1 MTHTDQFFEV
11 GDYVTSYGKHL
22 HLFIGA
28 YHKHKVE
35 TPEGMETYYGE
46 IIEVKPHVTE
56 SGQVIDQIYTV
67 RFLNLHFLQ
76 SFLNLHP
83 EMSGKLLA
91 EFTFCNDDLL
101 VDYAPYPPYTNR
113 TLICKS
119 DSQSFG
125 TVLHQQ
131 DDEIKEY
138 VTFVANVHTKKR
150 TTQSADALPS
160 HNHIKLFQNVSA
172 SSLQRAD
179 AELHDNIHVLCRRT
193 NSMLDD
199 VDALEATQARRAQ
212 LTSADSFNGINDIMG
227 TAPGAMAF
235 SRDAGVLPGR
245 EWRKVKDDLAGVLEG
260 LEAVHQN
267 VKMELLRQTDAKAMQ
282 CGGMIYGM
290 QNDILTSQ
298 KSESTT
304 EDWPPIPFA
313 VYANVRKTN
322 GNDDSIWQVVGGMF
336 LKDDWVIIIRQND
349 KFQQIDQ
356 SNIDDVASDD
366 DVDPAAAREFL
377 LDED

>member
-1 MTHTDQFFEV
+1 MTHTARFFEV
-11 GDYVTSYGKHL
+11 GDYVTSYGKDL
-22 HLFIGA
+22 HLFIRV
-28 YHKHKVE
+28 HHQDKVE
-35 TPEGMETYYGE
+35 GPELMETYFGE
-46 IIEVKPHVTE
+46 IIKVNPWTTE
-56 SGQVIDQIYTV
+56 DGSVIDQIYTV
-67 RFLNLHFLQ
+67 RFLNLHFLE
-76 SFLNLHP
+76 SFLALHP
-83 EMSGKLLA
+83 EMSDKLLV
-91 EFTFCNDDLL
+91 EFTFCNDDLDL
-101 VDYAPYPPYTNR
+101 YKNCFLKSNR
-113 TLICKS
+113 A
-119 DSQSFG
+119 SFNV
-125 TVLHQQ
+125 VLLEQPN
-131 DDEIKEY
+131 EIKEY
-138 VTFVANVHTKKR
+138 VTFLANVHPKKR
-150 TTQSADALPS
+150 TTQGADALPS

-199 VDALEATQARRAQ
+199 VDALEASQAYQARSYR
-212 LTSADSFNGINDIMG
+212 ADSINGINSINGIMG
-227 TAPGAMAF
+227 SAPGAMAF

-267 VKMELLRQTDAKAMQ
+267 VKMELLRQTDAKAIQ

-290 QNDILTSQ
+290 PNDILTSQ

-304 EDWPPIPFA
+304 EDWPPIPFE

-336 LKDDWVIIIRQND
+336 SKDDWVIIIRQND

-366 DVDPAAAREFL
+366 DVDPAAAKEFL